1 MQHVKKV
8 KPAIVVIDSFK
19 VFDDLATSK
28 EELRKF
34 IYEIAINLM
43 AWETTTLI
51 LGEYGP
57 ADYERS
63 PLFSIVDGLIVVSQ
77 REAMGEQQRFF
88 KVVKM
93 RGTDHG
99 REELPFIITPD
110 GIEIF
115 VPRVGHADP
124 VARRRADVAQCVL
137 GLPEPG
143 SSAGGPRRW
152 RRCGRGRGR
161 GDTARPQPP
170 RARRHVR
177 RRTARRLPPCD
188 RWIPKMADFS
198 KDSDGNWWFTTI
210 GKGNKQRQ
218 IAVSNAMLR
227 ALKDWRKHLNL
238 SPLPSPADHTP
249 LLPKIKGKGPIKSI
263 NHIRRTVQFCF
274 DQTIEK
280 LNLDGFKE
288 EAATL
293 VEATTHWLR
302 HTGISDDVK
311 IRPREHVRDDAGHS
325 SSATTD
331 KYIDVELRARHESAK
346 KKIIA
351 EDN

>member
-1 MQHVKKV
+1 VILRTKGLEAVGALIMQHVKKV

-188 RWIPKMADFS
+188 RWRWVCR
-198 KDSDGNWWFTTI
+198 G
-210 GKGNKQRQ
+210 R
-218 IAVSNAMLR
+218 
-227 ALKDWRKHLNL
+227 
-238 SPLPSPADHTP
+238 PS
-249 LLPKIKGKGPIKSI
+249 
-263 NHIRRTVQFCF
+263 RR
-274 DQTIEK
+274 
-280 LNLDGFKE
+280 
-288 EAATL
+288 
-293 VEATTHWLR
+293 R
-302 HTGISDDVK
+302 
-311 IRPREHVRDDAGHS
+311 
-325 SSATTD
+325 
-331 KYIDVELRARHESAK
+331 
-346 KKIIA
+346 
-351 EDN
+351 